1 MTNATAT
8 RDSLALRSEIDSLLQ
23 ELRLLRQSWHTITES
38 DDYGLSYASLNQ
50 AYGDDEPEYGE
61 TDLIWK
67 NPNYVPPR

>member
-1 MTNATAT
+1 MTNAIAT

-38 DDYGLSYASLNQ
+38 DDYGLSYASLNH
-50 AYGDDEPEYGE
+50 AYSDDEPEYGE
-61 TDLIWK
+61 NDLIWK